1 MVWNIVN
8 IILSFLVYA
17 KSVHLNKVKS
27 LMIFFSLK
35 IVLAAIIIAFAS
47 WLSGQNPKLAGFIIA
62 LPLVSLIAIA
72 FSYYEHNDVEKTIL
86 FTKSILVAVPVSY
99 LFFLPFFFAKSL
111 NMNFLMI
118 YGTGLGFIVV
128 GFFIHKYITN
138 FL

>member
-1 MVWNIVN
+1 M
-8 IILSFLVYA
+8 ILFIA
-17 KSVHLNKVKS
+17 KVVG
-27 LMIFFSLK
+27 
-35 IVLAAIIIAFAS
+35 AALIIAFTS

-72 FSYYEHNDVEKTIL
+72 FSYYEHNDIEKTIL
-86 FTKSILVAVPVSY
+86 FTKSILVALPASY

-118 YGTGLGFIVV
+118 YGAGLGLLIV
-128 GFFIHKYITN
+128 GFFIHKYIAN

>member
-1 MVWNIVN
+1 M
-8 IILSFLVYA
+8 ILFIT
-17 KSVHLNKVKS
+17 KV
-27 LMIFFSLK
+27 
-35 IVLAAIIIAFAS
+35 VGAALIIAFTS

-72 FSYYEHNDVEKTIL
+72 FSFYEHNDIEKTIL

-118 YGTGLGFIVV
+118 YGAGIGLLII